1 MVVLVVVASPLTS
14 LMSKLSVISL
24 LDTYWGE
31 MRWVVLIVVRVVVVA
46 VGAKEVTT
54 CESRSGDAIDNF
66 LMLELY
72 SYGMI
77 CVRYLNRR
85 QFEREVS
92 EHL

>member
-1 MVVLVVVASPLTS
+1 
-14 LMSKLSVISL
+14 
-24 LDTYWGE
+24 
-31 MRWVVLIVVRVVVVA
+31 VVLIVVVI
-46 VGAKEVTT
+46 GAKEVTA

-77 CVRYLNRR
+77 CAIVNSR

-92 EHL
+92 EQVAVVANVITGIITGTMHACHQMMSSPTR